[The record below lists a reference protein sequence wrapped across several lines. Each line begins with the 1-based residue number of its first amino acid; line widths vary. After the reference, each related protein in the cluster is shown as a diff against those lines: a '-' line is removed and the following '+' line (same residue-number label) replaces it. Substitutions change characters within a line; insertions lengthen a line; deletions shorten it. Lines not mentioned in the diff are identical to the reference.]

1 MARARNI
8 KPGFFKNEVLAEMPM
23 EARMLFIGLWTLA
36 DREGRLED
44 RPKRIKMELF
54 PYDSFDVDP
63 MLSRLQADG
72 FLTRYEVGG
81 VRFIQIENFVKHQ
94 DPHYKEKASEIP
106 PPEGVEDIIKATAVT
121 RGQRVR
127 ILERDGYRCQL
138 CGAETHLCID
148 HVIPVSRG
156 GDSSDDNLQVLCHS
170 CNTKKGNKLDG
181 EEKGQKK
188 SIHRPGAV
196 IARPNVGSNSNQQK
210 RPSPSDSL
218 SSDSLSSDSLIP
230 DSLTPSTEGVART
243 LQGEAC
249 MAMKSVGMAG
259 VNPSNPKLTALLE
272 AGITVAEL
280 VAAAAD
286 AVAKGKPFAYA
297 LASAEGRRR
306 DAATAPLPNVQP
318 DTPVETYAQRAAR
331 QRMEEVAPMAARKAP
346 GAAFDAAQ
354 RFMHGGDVVD
364 VTPTQKQ
371 LQGA

>member
-8 KPGFFKNEVLAEMPM
+8 KPGFFKNEILGEMPM

-81 VRFIQIENFVKHQ
+81 FRFIQIENFVKHQ

-127 ILERDGYRCQL
+127 ILERDGYRCQS
-138 CGAETHLCID
+138 CGAESHLCID
-148 HVIPVSRG
+148 HIIPVSRG

-196 IARPNVGSNSNQQK
+196 IARANVGSNSNQQK
-210 RPSPSDSL
+210 CPSPSDSL
-218 SSDSLSSDSLIP
+218 SSDSLNP
-230 DSLTPSTEGVART
+230 DSLKEAKASLSASAKPTDDETDDGVPPCPFDKLIDSYKKHLPELPDVRRSLFA
-243 LQGEAC
+243 GGKNGK
-249 MAMKSVGMAG
+249 AMRSRWRWV
-259 VNPSNPKLTALLE
+259 LTAKHERGPRIGERLAE
-272 AGITVAEL
+272 SAPDGIAWF
-280 VAAAAD
+280 D
-286 AVAKGKPFAYA
+286 RYFAYVA
-297 LASAEGRRR
+297 DSDFLTGKSGAFTGCDLGWLVNASNFEKVLSGKYHAEKRE
-306 DAATAPLPNVQP
+306 AANA
-318 DTPVETYAQRAAR
+318 
-331 QRMEEVAPMAARKAP
+331 
-346 GAAFDAAQ
+346 
-354 RFMHGGDVVD
+354 
-364 VTPTQKQ
+364 
-371 LQGA
+371 